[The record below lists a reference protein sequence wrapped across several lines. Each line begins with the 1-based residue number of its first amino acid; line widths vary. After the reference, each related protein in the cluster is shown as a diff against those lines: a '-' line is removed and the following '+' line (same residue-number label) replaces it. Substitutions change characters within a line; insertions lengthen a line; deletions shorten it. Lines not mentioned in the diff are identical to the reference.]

1 MEQSATV
8 SDFPQRKLAKQ
19 LEFTAM
25 CRASANAILPAHPQ
39 AQLQAKLLAL
49 AKPQSPPPPPQ
60 SKRQRRLRAAHPLPV
75 ATMES
80 PKSQQQNNIEV
91 KDGTPK
97 KQKQCHCRN
106 SRCLKLYCECFA
118 AGIYCDACN
127 CTNCHNNVE
136 HDAARQEAVGA
147 TLERNP
153 NAFQPKIANSPHKS
167 QDGRGKGGYSNG
179 NTQQGCN
186 CKKSGCLKKYC
197 ECFQANVLCSENCKC
212 MDCKNFEENEER
224 KALFHGD
231 HANFMSYIQQAAN
244 AAINGAIGTSHLGT
258 LPALKKRKNQKL
270 FFGGTASDQSIHR
283 ITQFQQENRLRAP
296 ATSSSLLSAPGSCTI
311 SASSMGSSKL
321 INRSPLADVL
331 QSQDVKELCSLLVI
345 VSAEATK
352 ALAEKNSKMDKKGDQ
367 LESSLVSSDQEKHS
381 KVEDNVQTSIPDDC
395 LSGDQV
401 DTAGNS
407 GSDGSDAQT
416 GRPPSPSTLAL
427 MCDEQDTMVMATG
440 SPDAAASNGSL
451 TNQSS
456 QGQIFTE
463 LYAEQER
470 IVLTKFWNF
479 LNRLISCGS
488 IKEAMCSPSPK
499 IKLGIQ
505 QEPENCVTTT
515 KTETSH
521 KELDGTSIVKSVDQG
536 PIVDRRINHN
546 RPFINIVRSLMYLW
560 FT

>member
-19 LEFTAM
+19 LESTAM

-75 ATMES
+75 A
-80 PKSQQQNNIEV
+80 KRQGRLQQWQYTTKDVTV
-91 KDGTPK
+91 KNQGV
-97 KQKQCHCRN
+97 
-106 SRCLKLYCECFA
+106 SRSIASAFRPTFCVLK
-118 AGIYCDACN
+118 I
-127 CTNCHNNVE
+127 
-136 HDAARQEAVGA
+136 
-147 TLERNP
+147 
-153 NAFQPKIANSPHKS
+153 
-167 QDGRGKGGYSNG
+167 
-179 NTQQGCN
+179 
-186 CKKSGCLKKYC
+186 
-197 ECFQANVLCSENCKC
+197 
-212 MDCKNFEENEER
+212 
-224 KALFHGD
+224 
-231 HANFMSYIQQAAN
+231 AAN

-321 INRSPLADVL
+321 IYRSPLADVL

-352 ALAEKNSKMDKKGDQ
+352 ALAEKNGKMDKKGDQ

-521 KELDGTSIVKSVDQG
+521 KELDGTSIVKSVDQ
-536 PIVDRRINHN
+536 V
-546 RPFINIVRSLMYLW
+546 VAKMS
-560 FT
+560 